1 MLIAFILC
9 FPVLLVI
16 TALLNGANDF
26 LVFMINMVVGGT
38 ILFVTFVL
46 GERSDEKREK
56 LHEDYLL
63 EKKEREQQ
71 KKLLREFEDFDNNSN
86 NNQDNINIGEN
97 LQDKENND
105 AKN

>member
-1 MLIAFILC
+1 MLIAFVLC

-16 TALLNGANDF
+16 TALLKDANDF

-46 GERSDEKREK
+46 GEKSDEKRER

-71 KKLLREFEDFDNNSN
+71 KKLLREFDDFSKTENK
-86 NNQDNINIGEN
+86 EN
-97 LQDKENND
+97 LQNKENNTD
-105 AKN
+105 IQNNDSQN